1 MTDEEL
7 KNKIAEQAIDIMEAG
22 NILTEEQLKMVA
34 EDEATQE
41 ACLQIQ
47 AATTAVR
54 RREEH
59 IDVEARLQQFNS
71 HRSTKKHTTLIWRW
85 AAAAAVI
92 GAIVLLLLPDHISKK
107 EIISKV
113 DNNDSYTVFTVDD
126 PEPQITLTNSEG
138 DAVEMP
144 VQKTISRIITHA
156 VSFKADSTILKV
168 EPEERLTMNVPNGK
182 SLIVELPDGSK
193 AHLHPGSSLKFPVK
207 FVGSTR
213 EVELKG
219 EAYFVVAKD
228 AQHPFIVFA
237 NNVQVSVLG
246 TEFNIA
252 AYHGNSP
259 TVTLINGSVKV
270 SAKTAKKEM
279 ILKPGQQAVLNAQS
293 TAFNVRTVS
302 TEEFTNW
309 RDGYFYYDNMPVK
322 DILLA
327 IGRNYNIDV
336 VCDTPAL
343 LNERMRFIATRG
355 SDIHEILSRLNDI
368 GKIKATIV
376 NNKIVVK

>member
-7 KNKIAEQAIDIMEAG
+7 KNKTVETALNIMEAG
-22 NILTEEQLKMVA
+22 NIPTEEQLRMVA
-34 EDEATQE
+34 EDEATKE

-47 AATTAVR
+47 AATTVVR
-54 RREEH
+54 RSQEH

-71 HRSTKKHTTLIWRW
+71 HRSTKKHTTRIWRW
-85 AAAAAVI
+85 VAAAAVI
-92 GAIVLLLLPDHISKK
+92 GALVLLFLPDHISKK

-144 VQKTISRIITHA
+144 VQETISRIITHA
-156 VSFKADSTILKV
+156 VSFKADSTSLKV

-207 FVGSTR
+207 FVGNTR

-228 AQHPFIVFA
+228 TQHPFIVFA

-259 TVTLINGSVKV
+259 KVTLINGSVKV
-270 SAKTAKKEM
+270 SAKTVKKEM

-368 GKIKATIV
+368 GKIKATIA

>member
-1 MTDEEL
+1 
-7 KNKIAEQAIDIMEAG
+7 
-22 NILTEEQLKMVA
+22 MVA
-34 EDEATQE
+34 EDEATKE

-54 RREEH
+54 RSQEH

-113 DNNDSYTVFTVDD
+113 DNNASYSVFTVDD

-144 VQKTISRIITHA
+144 VQETISRIITHV

-207 FVGSTR
+207 FVGNTR

-228 AQHPFIVFA
+228 TQHPFIVFA

-259 TVTLINGSVKV
+259 KVTLINGSVKV
-270 SAKTAKKEM
+270 SAKTVKKEM

-368 GKIKATIV
+368 GKIKATIA

>member
-7 KNKIAEQAIDIMEAG
+7 KNKTVETALDIMEAG
-22 NILTEEQLKMVA
+22 NIPTEEQLRMVA
-34 EDEATQE
+34 DDEATKE

-54 RREEH
+54 RSQEH
-59 IDVEARLQQFNS
+59 IDVEDRLQQFNS
-71 HRSTKKHTTLIWRW
+71 HKSTKKRLTQIGRW
-85 AAAAAVI
+85 IAAAAVI
-92 GAIVLLLLPDHISKK
+92 GAIVLLFLPNQERDKK
-107 EIISKV
+107 IISKA
-113 DNNDSYTVFTVDD
+113 DNNDTYTVFSVDD
-126 PEPQITLTNSEG
+126 PQPQITLTNSDG
-138 DAVEMP
+138 DAMAMP
-144 VQKTISRIITHA
+144 EEEVISRIITHA
-156 VSFKADSTILKV
+156 VSFKADSTILNI

-182 SLIVELPDGSK
+182 SLLVELPDGSK

-207 FVGSTR
+207 FLGNTR

-228 AQHPFIVFA
+228 VQHPFIVFA
-237 NNVQVSVLG
+237 NNMQVSVLG

-252 AYHGNSP
+252 AYHGDIP
-259 TVTLINGSVKV
+259 TVTLITGSVRV
-270 SAKTAKKEM
+270 SAKTVKNEM
-279 ILKPGQQAVLNAQS
+279 ILKPGQQATLNAQS

-302 TEEFTNW
+302 TEKYTNW

-336 VCDTPAL
+336 VCESPAL
-343 LNERMRFIATRG
+343 LTERMRFVATRG

-368 GKIKATIV
+368 GKIKATIA

>member
-7 KNKIAEQAIDIMEAG
+7 KNKTVETALDIMEAG
-22 NILTEEQLKMVA
+22 NIPTEEQLRMVA
-34 EDEATQE
+34 DDEATKE

-54 RREEH
+54 RSQEH
-59 IDVEARLQQFNS
+59 IDVEDRLQQFNS
-71 HRSTKKHTTLIWRW
+71 HKSTKKRLTQIGRW
-85 AAAAAVI
+85 IAAAAVI
-92 GAIVLLLLPDHISKK
+92 GALVLLFLPNQERDKK
-107 EIISKV
+107 IISKA
-113 DNNDSYTVFTVDD
+113 DNNDTYTVFSVDD
-126 PEPQITLTNSEG
+126 PQPQITLTNSDG
-138 DAVEMP
+138 DAVAMP
-144 VQKTISRIITHA
+144 EEEVISRIITHA
-156 VSFKADSTILKV
+156 VSFKADSTILNI

-182 SLIVELPDGSK
+182 SLLVELPDGSK
-193 AHLHPGSSLKFPVK
+193 AHLHPGSSLKFPIK
-207 FVGSTR
+207 FLGNTR

-228 AQHPFIVFA
+228 VQHPFIVFA
-237 NNVQVSVLG
+237 NNMQVSVLG

-252 AYHGNSP
+252 AYHGDIP
-259 TVTLINGSVKV
+259 TVTLITGSVRV
-270 SAKTAKKEM
+270 SAKTVKNEM
-279 ILKPGQQAVLNAQS
+279 ILKPGQQATLNAQS

-302 TEEFTNW
+302 TEKYTNW

-336 VCDTPAL
+336 VCESPAL
-343 LNERMRFIATRG
+343 LTERMRFVATRG

-368 GKIKATIV
+368 GKIKATIA

>member
-7 KNKIAEQAIDIMEAG
+7 KNKTVETALDIMEAG
-22 NILTEEQLKMVA
+22 NIPTEEQLRMVA
-34 EDEATQE
+34 DDEATKE

-54 RREEH
+54 RSQEH
-59 IDVEARLQQFNS
+59 IDVEDRLQQFNS
-71 HRSTKKHTTLIWRW
+71 HKSTKKRLTQIGRW
-85 AAAAAVI
+85 IAAAAVI
-92 GAIVLLLLPDHISKK
+92 GALVLLFLPNQERDKK
-107 EIISKV
+107 IISKA
-113 DNNDSYTVFTVDD
+113 DNNDTYTVFSVDD
-126 PEPQITLTNSEG
+126 PQPQITLTNSDG
-138 DAVEMP
+138 DAVAMP
-144 VQKTISRIITHA
+144 EEEVISRIITHA
-156 VSFKADSTILKV
+156 VSFKADSTILNI

-182 SLIVELPDGSK
+182 SLLVELPDGSK

-207 FVGSTR
+207 FLGNTR

-228 AQHPFIVFA
+228 TQHPFIVFA
-237 NNVQVSVLG
+237 NNMQVSVLG

-252 AYHGNSP
+252 AYHGDIP
-259 TVTLINGSVKV
+259 TVTLITGSVRV
-270 SAKTAKKEM
+270 SAKTVKNEM
-279 ILKPGQQAVLNAQS
+279 ILKPGQQATLNAQS

-302 TEEFTNW
+302 TEKYTNW

-336 VCDTPAL
+336 VCESPAL
-343 LNERMRFIATRG
+343 LTERMRFVATRG

-368 GKIKATIV
+368 GKIKATIA